1 MSVNVTQK
9 IKKIIITGACSGI
22 GQAISMALGQEDCI
36 LGLHSRKEDKSLK
49 KLKKLLED
57 RGCEVRP
64 IIGDLLDLK
73 FVESVIPDFV
83 NESGGIDVLVNN
95 AGGVN
100 YQHYS
105 TVDADEFQKTN
116 YLNAVVPFILSRSAF
131 EKMKSNG
138 GRIINI
144 SSISAKYGGSEK
156 SMHYAASKAALESI
170 TKGFSRFG
178 AEFDILV
185 NAIRPGLIDTSF
197 HSKHLKANMK
207 ARINLIPLKRM
218 GCPNEIAG
226 LVKYLIGETG
236 SFITGQI
243 IEVAGGD

>member
-1 MSVNVTQK
+1 MSANGKQNT
-9 IKKIIITGACSGI
+9 KKIVITGACSGI

-36 LGLHSRKEDKSLK
+36 LGLHSRKEDNSLK
-49 KLKKLLED
+49 KLKKLLTD
-57 RGCEVRP
+57 RGCEVIP

-73 FVESVIPDFV
+73 FVESMIPDFV
-83 NESGGIDVLVNN
+83 NKSGGIDVLVNN

-100 YQHYS
+100 YDHYS
-105 TVDADEFQKTN
+105 TVEADEFQKTN
-116 YLNAVVPFILSRSAF
+116 CLNATVPFLLIRSAF

-138 GRIINI
+138 GRIVNI

-170 TKGFSRFG
+170 TKSFSRFG
-178 AEFDILV
+178 AEFNILV

-197 HSKHLKANMK
+197 HSKHLKTDMK
-207 ARINLIPLKRM
+207 ERINLIPLKRM
-218 GCPNEIAG
+218 GRPKEIAG

-236 SFITGQI
+236 AFITGQI
-243 IEVAGGD
+243 LEVAGGD